1 MKKKMMLLAL
11 VLVVALFVSAC
22 GGSSSTNS
30 DTTTAEP
37 AATETEAPAEKNDA
51 SASTEAAATAETA
64 GDAVEVDVGGPYP
77 ATTNWDEYVI
87 TPYYFAETDETLD
100 MLIETNEAHDKFE
113 VLFTF
118 FGDKQDMA
126 FSVNGD
132 ELTVDSDLTGFIGKD
147 VQNIYTFIQEN
158 ITSWNKIGA
167 AAEVVEVDV
176 GGPFPA
182 TTNWDEYVVVP
193 YYFEETDENVD
204 MLIETNKAHDK
215 FEVLFNFFGD
225 KQDMA
230 FSVNGDELTVDSD
243 LTGFIGK
250 DVQKIY
256 TFIQENITD
265 WNTIG

>member
-1 MKKKMMLLAL
+1 MKKALTAIAL
-11 VLVVALFVSAC
+11 VLSLVLALAAC
-22 GGSSSTNS
+22 SGGTANTNS
-30 DTTTAEP
+30 DTTPNNDTAPATSDTEP
-37 AATETEAPAEKNDA
+37 ATPAETDNTPADTAPAET
-51 SASTEAAATAETA
+51 SGEAAE
-64 GDAVEVDVGGPYP
+64 DDVGGPYP

-147 VQNIYTFIQEN
+147 VQ
-158 ITSWNKIGA
+158 
-167 AAEVVEVDV
+167 
-176 GGPFPA
+176 
-182 TTNWDEYVVVP
+182 
-193 YYFEETDENVD
+193 
-204 MLIETNKAHDK
+204 
-215 FEVLFNFFGD
+215 
-225 KQDMA
+225 
-230 FSVNGDELTVDSD
+230 
-243 LTGFIGK
+243 
-250 DVQKIY
+250 KIY